1 MNSKWDK
8 EDIKRETKILI
19 QMEIETQQKYQA
31 DNSEKEVYKINACI
45 KKKRKISNK
54 QINFIPQGTKKR
66 TN

>member
-45 KKKRKISNK
+45 KNKRKIANK